1 MSAKKSLIC
10 ITVSSLLVLFSAC
23 STISIPSF
31 SADEVPEESES
42 VTSEYVPT
50 ERKIP
55 DYMSLLKENLGVVPV
70 SSTFD
75 ELTSLAQAMKEDGF
89 YYQED
94 EEHNYCTLFFNGN
107 QYYVIRYEKAQEWF
121 EYYFSD
127 KDYLDFEKDNYTLII
142 NDESYTGPEGMLM
155 WYRFRAFV
163 DDSGR
168 FLIIAN
174 GYEYVPYLSS
184 ADIKAFNDAAKNI

>member
-31 SADEVPEESES
+31 SSGEATEESES

-94 EEHNYCTLFFNGN
+94 E
-107 QYYVIRYEKAQEWF
+107 